1 MAISASTVME
11 LRNQTGA
18 GMMDCK
24 RALEESAG
32 DLEKASEYLRKKG
45 ISIAAKKSGRETN
58 EGAIAIAIAP
68 DHKQAAIVQL
78 ACETDFVARNE
89 QFQSLLRSLA
99 EHVLKHGDT
108 GLAEQ
113 KFGESTVAET
123 LTAAVGKIGEN
134 LKLVNAKRIGLKG
147 NGLIGGY
154 VHSNGKIGV
163 LVALETDKAV
173 APGALEPLA
182 KDLSMHVAASPV
194 KAITPEEIDPAEL
207 RKEKEIL
214 VAQAKES
221 GKPDNIIEK
230 IVQGRIHKYM
240 QEITLLSQP
249 FVKDPERTVAQLL
262 KDSEKQLAAKIT
274 PVQFVKW
281 QF

>member
-11 LRNQTGA
+11 LRAITGA

-24 RALEESAG
+24 RALEESGG

-45 ISIAAKKSGRETN
+45 IAIAAKKSSRETN

-68 DHKQAAIVQL
+68 DRKQAAIVQL
-78 ACETDFVARNE
+78 ACETDFVSRNE
-89 QFQSLLRSLA
+89 QFQSLLRALA
-99 EHVLKHGDT
+99 EQVLQHGET
-108 GLAEQ
+108 ALPEQ
-113 KFGESTVAET
+113 KFGEGTVADT
-123 LTAAVGKIGEN
+123 LTAAIGKIGEN
-134 LKLVNAKRIGLKG
+134 LRLVAAKRIGIGG

-154 VHSNGKIGV
+154 VHSNGKIGA
-163 LVALETDKAV
+163 LVALQTDKSV
-173 APGALEPLA
+173 AASALEPLA

-194 KAITPEEIDPAEL
+194 KAIHPEEIDPAL
-207 RKEKEIL
+207 LDKEKEIL
-214 VAQAKES
+214 AAQAKES

-230 IVQGRIHKYM
+230 MVQGRINKFM

-262 KDSEKQLAAKIT
+262 KDSGKQLAVKIT
-274 PVQFVKW
+274 PVQFVKL